1 MRTDPVSSAGGG
13 TDLRRMQLRWS
24 HHISTLTIVHCR
36 QPLSSSGHY
45 TRRKEGEHT
54 TEVEAKS
61 VRVPRVLVR
70 SHIWAWTD
78 EDLPPIRVPGLDK
91 TSPWTQAHQAGNP
104 PQLQIRLLEPGGNHG
119 ATSKCSDFADEEAE
133 AQTSE
138 ESCTR
143 SQFWTKLYRTAF
155 DSL

>member
-1 MRTDPVSSAGGG
+1 MRTDPVSSASGG

-24 HHISTLTIVHCR
+24 HHISTLKIVHCR
-36 QPLSSSGHY
+36 QPLSISGHY
-45 TRRKEGEHT
+45 TRRKEEEQT
-54 TEVEAKS
+54 TKRWKLSLLGFPEFLSEATS
-61 VRVPRVLVR
+61 GRGQMRTCPQ
-70 SHIWAWTD
+70 SGCQ
-78 EDLPPIRVPGLDK
+78 GLDE
-91 TSPWTQAHQAGNP
+91 TSPRTQAHQAGNP

-133 AQTSE
+133 AQTSK

-143 SQFWTKLYRTAF
+143 SRFWTKLYRTA